1 LQILPL
7 ELLVLAHIRG
17 DHSLDLSNENGE
29 KEEEEKMFKNEKEK
43 NEPAKK
49 KPTCLVL
56 SSNPRPQ
63 SSTLTP

>member
-43 NEPAKK
+43 KMNQPRRNQPAW
-49 KPTCLVL
+49 
-56 SSNPRPQ
+56 S
-63 SSTLTP
+63 